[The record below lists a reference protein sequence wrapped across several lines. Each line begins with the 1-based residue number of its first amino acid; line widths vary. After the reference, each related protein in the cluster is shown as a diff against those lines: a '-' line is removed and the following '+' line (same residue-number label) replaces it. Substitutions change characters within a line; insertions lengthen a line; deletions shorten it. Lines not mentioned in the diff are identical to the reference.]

1 MGGAEEESGGW
12 KLGKGGGMGGA
23 CHPFVFL
30 GAATCFP
37 SLHHIEDSKTTPL
50 QLTFLILLNFL
61 CGPDRDEDMRFTEVT
76 STMKWFFKTVTPSTP
91 SLFDAGAPAMIEE
104 LGDLLT
110 ISDAASPNEIL
121 WKFLKVGHTTV

>member
-1 MGGAEEESGGW
+1 MRRRSPGDGNWGRGVGW
-12 KLGKGGGMGGA
+12 GGA

-61 CGPDRDEDMRFTEVT
+61 CGPDRVEDMRFAEVT
-76 STMKWFFKTVTPSTP
+76 STMKWFFKTFTPSTS
-91 SLFDAGAPAMIEE
+91 SLFDARAPVMIED

-110 ISDAASPNEIL
+110 IGDAASPNRCL
-121 WKFLKVGHTTV
+121 WKFLKVGQTTV